1 MLLENWKDVE
11 RDGKLWKAMEGY
23 EKSMSDIWIGNC
35 TFRIFQ
41 SHFGHYLSTMCKIL
55 HIICDQKGRLAAGLG
70 T

>member
-23 EKSMSDIWIGNC
+23 EKNMSDIWIGNC

-41 SHFGHYLSTMCKIL
+41 SHFV
-55 HIICDQKGRLAAGLG
+55 II
-70 T
+70 